1 MKRIFIWPMLLLL
14 TMASCRNNHQED
26 VASADQME
34 AASNVDNVML
44 EPSALKGNN
53 VDRNDASTN
62 EPIQNQQNNNSK
74 IIRSGNI
81 SLESKKIEQSKAN
94 LDALLKKFNA
104 YYEQEN
110 TSNNNDFT
118 SYNLTIRIPANAFD
132 NFLSALEKGEDK
144 LTDKNISAQDVSIQY
159 YDLESRLK
167 SKRAFLERYQNMVSS
182 AKNVKDLLE
191 IQEQIRQLQE
201 DIDSSEATMRNLSN
215 QVNYCTL
222 TVNLFEYQANLPM
235 GSNSFWVK
243 MKDSLVFGWNMIQT
257 LVLGIIGIWPIWII
271 AAVIILTIQKIRKN
285 KRAKKINS

>member
-1 MKRIFIWPMLLLL
+1 MLLIVS
-14 TMASCRNNHQED
+14 MASCRNNHQEEA
-26 VASADQME
+26 ASVDQME
-34 AASNVDNVML
+34 AASKVDNVML
-44 EPSALKGNN
+44 EPSALKGNS
-53 VDRNDASTN
+53 VDRNASTN
-62 EPIQNQQNNNSK
+62 EPIQNQQSNNSK

-118 SYNLTIRIPANAFD
+118 SYNLTIRVPANAFD

-257 LVLGIIGIWPIWII
+257 VVLGIIGIWPIWII
-271 AAVIILTIQKIRKN
+271 AAIIILTIQKIRKK
-285 KRAKKINS
+285 KRSKKINP